1 MCIVLMFLPTWV
13 GTVLSLFACVPL
25 DMPVEPP
32 FQAEAVGSWWVDDM
46 SEVCYSSSG
55 YHRGWALGL
64 GIPLTLL
71 LCVALPAGTFA
82 FMWYSRKQGRLS
94 DLQFQKHYGFMY
106 RMWRDEWCWWEAVVL
121 VQTCVLVMVS
131 TFGWGLGG
139 YYQCLLAA
147 TVLAIVGMLLL
158 AVKPFRCPAAGKITV
173 ISVCVLFFT
182 AQVALSFIPSYNNVS
197 LGYTYG
203 NIMGAFI
210 LLANLAFLVGTTWKL
225 LTVVDL
231 SFARRLIHRISCCK
245 GTSSS
250 SIEPDNTICRDSRV
264 LSKAVV

>member
-1 MCIVLMFLPTWV
+1 MIC
-13 GTVLSLFACVPL
+13 
-25 DMPVEPP
+25 
-32 FQAEAVGSWWVDDM
+32 
-46 SEVCYSSSG
+46 SS
-55 YHRGWALGL
+55 
-64 GIPLTLL
+64 
-71 LCVALPAGTFA
+71 
-82 FMWYSRKQGRLS
+82 K
-94 DLQFQKHYGFMY
+94 KHYSFMY

-158 AVKPFRCPAAGKITV
+158 AVKPFNCPAAGKITV

-203 NIMGAFI
+203 NVKGAFI
-210 LLANLAFLVGTTWKL
+210 LLANLAFLPHISHSPTVHCPCD
-225 LTVVDL
+225 LT
-231 SFARRLIHRISCCK
+231 HRDTC
-245 GTSSS
+245 
-250 SIEPDNTICRDSRV
+250 
-264 LSKAVV
+264 A